1 MTNTEYLIDRNRIR
15 TLSIDQFI
23 SEQTVLIDKIEGE
36 ENLAFKSNRLFD
48 YFSILPQY
56 DTLDTYYEFLELYLP
71 EFSFEIPSDVG
82 NLHRSLSL
90 QKLRLLENVGEA
102 TLPDRLKNLEEISL
116 DDENYYLK
124 LLAPIALFSRISDW
138 EKYKWI
144 VLEMINFSIENG
156 KSEVT
161 AFACLAYAKYMI
173 CRYEN
178 IQEAKDL
185 AEYAI
190 AEIKKSKD
198 KWLIRRFLSDYAFD
212 IMTWT
217 EKTEQSITVI
227 EEAYL
232 LDDPEDTAFVN
243 KAITRLFQLYVFSGH
258 NFEEAFSKVNNKLS
272 LTLEDIEMLPQV
284 RSVLELLQLKS
295 LTEKS
300 SLEKVLMILDKE
312 PSLYEGNL
320 LHPMLLLLKVIHL
333 VRNKESEENVLE
345 AIRRILDRFKYWAG
359 YSPNIFQGWVYF
371 IEAEMRWFIDEIDKS
386 DDLYIKAKDFMTS
399 TVNDLKC
406 LVSLRRLSQ
415 WYEHEGV
422 SPKSQL
428 LFDQTK
434 SLYLEFGSQEE
445 VDALINRFDNR
456 FE

>member
-15 TLSIDQFI
+15 VLDINQFI
-23 SEQTVLIDKIEGE
+23 SKQTNIIDKIEVE
-36 ENLAFKSNRLFD
+36 ENLENKANRLFD
-48 YFSILPQY
+48 YFSILPQF
-56 DTLDTYYEFLELYLP
+56 DTLDTYYEFLELFLP
-71 EFSFEIPSDVG
+71 EFSFEIPTDVG
-82 NLHRSLSL
+82 LLHRSLSF
-90 QKLRLLENVGEA
+90 QKLRLLENVGDT
-102 TLPDRLKNLEEISL
+102 TLPDRLKNLDDISL
-116 DDENYYLK
+116 DDGNYYLK
-124 LLAPIALFSRISDW
+124 LLAPIALFSRITDW

-212 IMTWT
+212 IMTWL
-217 EKTEQSITVI
+217 EKTEESITVI
-227 EEAYL
+227 EDAYL
-232 LDDPEDTAFVN
+232 LDDAQDTAFAN
-243 KAITRLFQLYVFSGH
+243 KAVTRIFQLYVFSGH
-258 NFEEAFSKVNNKLS
+258 NFKEAFSKVNDKLS
-272 LTLEDIEMLPQV
+272 LSLEDVEMLPQV
-284 RSVLELLQLKS
+284 QSVLELLQLKS

-333 VRNKESEENVLE
+333 VRNKELEENVLE

-359 YSPNIFQGWVYF
+359 YSPLIFQGWVFF
-371 IEAEMRWFIDEIDKS
+371 IEAEMRWFAGEIETS
-386 DDLYIKAKDFMTS
+386 DDLYIQAKDFMTS

-415 WYEHEGV
+415 WYDHEGV
-422 SPKSQL
+422 TPRSQI